1 MPVPG
6 AIPGQPLPPG
16 APGMTFYPPGMWF
29 NPMNPAQP
37 IVPGQ
42 LPPGVSPSAPWPG
55 FPGAPPSQL
64 AQPTPQ
70 DKKSIASDSVAQSA
84 DDDAAS
90 AIATADAKNTEP
102 VAAPVTQAE
111 VDSLSTRAKSPSS
124 PSSPKP
130 TSQKPFEF
138 PAGFYLPTGQ
148 PLAPGQALPP
158 GFFPAPVPFPPGA
171 IPNMMLA
178 NNMAAKYRTNFQFP
192 TDEVDPKQ
200 IFNLPPEPY
209 SQEKPKWSYAALI
222 GQALN
227 ASKRGRAC
235 LDHIYLYI
243 STVYP
248 FYKRGEQAWQNSIRH
263 NLSQNS
269 SFTRL
274 KHPQGGQH
282 GEWAIREE
290 DEECFRDGGYI
301 RPSGTAYAKGQR
313 KRRRKGAYDDD
324 TDLEDDES
332 PRKRQK
338 GPKTE
343 RAASVL
349 YSVADEETKLANEV
363 SSQIHETTSA
373 RGTTPARIPTVMVER
388 VSRGKKR
395 SRGAKNDTLKGGDV
409 HSGEDDG
416 NEHSVFPL
424 PSRRDIISKQQ
435 AGLRV
440 SASAHSRKGPPKS
453 KNRKSSAGKAAATKS
468 KGVQLKKRART
479 PSGSGIEQEDVDQLQ
494 DDEDLFPHI
503 PPPSYMTGE
512 SSVAEGGFT
521 GGEDDDW
528 GADEPNTSGSAVRV
542 PSLTPNK
549 SSGASSSPPIESPE
563 DAEEGREG
571 QGVVKD
577 EQEEADESALLRS
590 SETGKSRLG
599 PTELA
604 KLRSGTKDLLEAT
617 LREKERLKDSQK
629 SRDKDQPRRRDRGI
643 KPPSS
648 QNVLQPAVPPVRV
661 IFDLCAFAKTHWCL

>member
-6 AIPGQPLPPG
+6 AIPGQPLAPG
-16 APGMTFYPPGMWF
+16 APGVPYYPPGMWF
-29 NPMNPAQP
+29 NPMNSAQP
-37 IVPGQ
+37 IVPSQ
-42 LPPGVSPSAPWPG
+42 LPPGVSTGAPWPG
-55 FPGAPPSQL
+55 FPGAPPSQP
-64 AQPTPQ
+64 AQSTSQ
-70 DKKSIASDSVAQSA
+70 DKKPVASDSSARSA

-90 AIATADAKNTEP
+90 PIATADAKNTEP
-102 VAAPVTQAE
+102 AAPVTQAE
-111 VDSLSTRAKSPSS
+111 GDSLSPRAASPTA

-130 TSQKPFEF
+130 TSQTHPKLFEF
-138 PAGFYLPTGQ
+138 PPGFYLPTGQ
-148 PLAPGQALPP
+148 PFAPGQALPP
-158 GFFPAPVPFPPGA
+158 GFFPAPVPFPPGVM
-171 IPNMMLA
+171 PNMMLA

-209 SQEKPKWSYAALI
+209 SHEKPKWSYAALI

-235 LDHIYLYI
+235 LDHIYLYV

-290 DEECFRDGGYI
+290 DQECFKDGGYM

-338 GPKTE
+338 GSKTE
-343 RAASVL
+343 RTASVL
-349 YSVADEETKLANEV
+349 CSAADEETKLANEA
-363 SSQIHETTSA
+363 SSQINETASA
-373 RGTTPARIPTVMVER
+373 RGTTLGPVPTVVVER

-395 SRGAKNDTLKGGDV
+395 SKGTKGDALK
-409 HSGEDDG
+409 GEDDG
-416 NEHSVFPL
+416 NEHSVFAL
-424 PSRRDIISKQQ
+424 PSRRDVISKQQ
-435 AGLRV
+435 ANLCG
-440 SASAHSRKGPPKS
+440 SASAQSRKGPPKS
-453 KNRKSSAGKAAATKS
+453 KNRKSSAGKGAATKG
-468 KGVQLKKRART
+468 KGGRLKKRART
-479 PSGSGIEQEDVDQLQ
+479 LSGSEDEQEDVDQLQ
-494 DDEDLFPHI
+494 DDEDLFTHI

-528 GADEPNTSGSAVRV
+528 GWGADEPNTSGSAVHV

-549 SSGASSSPPIESPE
+549 GSGASSSPPIESPE
-563 DAEEGREG
+563 DAEEGREAH
-571 QGVVKD
+571 GVVKE
-577 EQEEADESALLRS
+577 EQEHDDESSLLRS

-599 PTELA
+599 PKELA

-629 SRDKDQPRRRDRGI
+629 SRGKDRPRRRDRVVR
-643 KPPSS
+643 PPSS
-648 QNVLQPAVPPVRV
+648 QSALQPSTPPVRV
-661 IFDLCAFAKTHWCL
+661 IFVLTLRRRLTGASR